1 MLGTVLSVVVSPTCC
16 GFVAGTGS
24 AGWASK
30 RGMDAEE
37 REAFVNDGLDPD
49 DTSVVAAIDLVR
61 WELSLLLG
69 QED

>member
-1 MLGTVLSVVVSPTCC
+1 M
-16 GFVAGTGS
+16 AGTGS

-69 QED
+69 QDD